1 MEITI
6 EKGDGSTFSAEAGG
20 DQRKSATIQVLK
32 KSAVLI
38 FYSTISRAV
47 CSLDA
52 ALRILWIQIVID
64 GYSAPL
70 TAGNFAKLVR

>member
-6 EKGDGSTFSAEAGG
+6 EKGDGSTFSPETGG
-20 DQRKSATIQVLK
+20 DQRKSATIQVYLSLNLVLYK
-32 KSAVLI
+32 QAVLV
-38 FYSTISRAV
+38 FY
-47 CSLDA
+47 
-52 ALRILWIQIVID
+52 ALLWIQVVID